1 MNALVWKWILWRTNG
16 VDWQATPRNTT
27 LSLMQCG
34 GSHFARDSWCKSR
47 ENVLTRSQWEVR
59 VCERKREGEMEMNK
73 MIFYRLS
80 DHVSGGEVVWFLQ
93 AQWLTLAFCSLAL
106 LLCSFV
112 PVFLTVGCLLLSLL
126 FFNLLISP
134 SLFFLFNLFLFLY
147 FLFHLFRTNCRGM
160 YTLDDIYSEVDI
172 WLPAVVVMQGQAVVK
187 IKFALTCR
195 ILNIRNSFLS
205 HKHLIGHPVAVWNND
220 VICLIILAMR
230 TAWSETPFWH
240 FWWLFKAKLRR
251 PELHYETKPFTPN
264 QTMLTSITLEYGV
277 KVARLSEH
285 MRACACCF
293 FNLVYAVM
301 SKHAHK

>member
-1 MNALVWKWILWRTNG
+1 MIDHSQITIGNFEGEKGISSSTQRVAMCLHLTTNVNHILPDWALLKLNTPIMLCLLSLCTWLMNALVWKWILWRTNG
-16 VDWQATPRNTT
+16 VDWQAAARNTT

-59 VCERKREGEMEMNK
+59 VCERKREVEMEMNK

-160 YTLDDIYSEVDI
+160 YTLVDIYSEVDI

-195 ILNIRNSFLS
+195 ILNIRN
-205 HKHLIGHPVAVWNND
+205 
-220 VICLIILAMR
+220 
-230 TAWSETPFWH
+230 
-240 FWWLFKAKLRR
+240 
-251 PELHYETKPFTPN
+251 
-264 QTMLTSITLEYGV
+264 
-277 KVARLSEH
+277 
-285 MRACACCF
+285 
-293 FNLVYAVM
+293 
-301 SKHAHK
+301 